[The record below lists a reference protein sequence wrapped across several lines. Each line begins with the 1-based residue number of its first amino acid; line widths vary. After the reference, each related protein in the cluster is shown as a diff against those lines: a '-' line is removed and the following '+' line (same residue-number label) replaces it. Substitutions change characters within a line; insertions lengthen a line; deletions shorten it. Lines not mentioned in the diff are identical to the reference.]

1 MERGPTCAKGRP
13 NRAKMGLGW
22 SAQTGRPGP
31 SRRRFGPPFLERE
44 DDATLSRC
52 GHRHSQREPFVR
64 EVVHKLERKERREV
78 IREKDCSTRMK
89 QPQVV
94 EDVEALPRHPR
105 RRRKT
110 PSEAS
115 P

>member
-1 MERGPTCAKGRP
+1 VET
-13 NRAKMGLGW
+13 
-22 SAQTGRPGP
+22 Q
-31 SRRRFGPPFLERE
+31 PFAERE
-44 DDATLSRC
+44 RK
-52 GHRHSQREPFVR
+52 RER
-64 EVVHKLERKERREV
+64 ESFAREAIHKLEREKRREI
-78 IREKDCSTRMK
+78 IREKDRCARRK

-105 RRRKT
+105 RRKT